1 MSSSL
6 KVNCSPQSGKKTF
19 EYFFKITFFP
29 MLTKIM
35 DNLCESYATV
45 KNWTR
50 TSHKNVNV
58 KQTLTTIMICQAHA
72 VEQLKSFLMF
82 VQLTDE
88 ERLSIR
94 LRRYSLWEIFPL
106 IVRPLA

>member
-1 MSSSL
+1 
-6 KVNCSPQSGKKTF
+6 
-19 EYFFKITFFP
+19 
-29 MLTKIM
+29 MLRKIM
-35 DNLCESYATV
+35 DNLCESYTTV

-88 ERLSIR
+88 ERLLTSR
-94 LRRYSLWEIFPL
+94 
-106 IVRPLA
+106 